1 MSVNIYS
8 SCDIQKFISC
18 AICTLDKKC
27 DLPGFLPF
35 ADEALEILKSAQTE
49 DLPETLSVPVIVADG
64 YQFPQPVDPAP
75 TADVLDM
82 ILISQNSTG
91 NSYVNLDDW
100 AVADEVKARVYALL
114 LVQKFLIAST
124 NSCDGNFT
132 QVKGMLVG
140 LLKYYQAAGS
150 ESPYSDARCAY
161 NKFSC
166 IYFPAGAALHS
177 ANDILFSNTDFIL
190 AEGKLLTFSHKK
202 SYKKY
207 SAKSY
212 KPSKCSIRPGIYWP
226 ENCDKVVAVRYSC
239 NDPSL
244 VAAAIC

>member
-18 AICTLDKKC
+18 AICTLDNKC

-35 ADEALEILKSAQTE
+35 SEEVLEILRSAQTE
-49 DLPETLSVPVIVADG
+49 DLPEDLAVPVIVADG
-64 YQFPQPVDPAP
+64 YQFESADPLPA
-75 TADVLDM
+75 ADVLDM

-91 NSYVNLDDW
+91 DSYINLDDW
-100 AVADEVKARVYALL
+100 SVSNEIKSKIYALL
-114 LVQKFLIAST
+114 LVQKFLIAAT
-124 NSCDGNFT
+124 NSCAGNFT
-132 QVKGMLVG
+132 QVKGMMVG
-140 LLKYYQAAGS
+140 LLKYYQALGVD
-150 ESPYSDARCAY
+150 SPYSSARCTY
-161 NKFSC
+161 NKLSC
-166 IYFPAGAALHS
+166 VYFPAGASLHS

-190 AEGKLLTFSHKK
+190 AEGNLLTFSHKK

-212 KPSKCSIRPGIYWP
+212 EPSKCSIRPGLYWP
-226 ENCDKVVAVRYSC
+226 EDCDKVVAVRYSC

-244 VAAAIC
+244 VAASIC